1 MMKHGSF
8 SGRLAVL
15 AASIAGLLPAP
26 ASASFVSEAN
36 GYLAV
41 GFAQLFV
48 ADAPGGSLSVTGG
61 AAYPIT
67 RRLGVGAEIGYHL
80 LGSRNVERGS
90 LVAGVDYSVCEAVAF
105 LHWIPERL
113 GPVGIVS
120 VGPGLMSARAELSTS
135 GGGAGFSDLAVEKLA
150 PAAALDVTLIQRS
163 NAPVRV
169 GIELGTRV
177 GFLPSDTWTLA
188 TARVAF
194 HY

>member
-1 MMKHGSF
+1 M
-8 SGRLAVL
+8 
-15 AASIAGLLPAP
+15 
-26 ASASFVSEAN
+26 
-36 GYLAV
+36 
-41 GFAQLFV
+41 
-48 ADAPGGSLSVTGG
+48 
-61 AAYPIT
+61 
-67 RRLGVGAEIGYHL
+67 
-80 LGSRNVERGS
+80 ERGS
-90 LVAGVDYSVCEAVAF
+90 LVAGVDYSVFEAVAF